1 MTTPNET
8 YIETLRKEYHQELQS
23 QIWGF
28 IGTEERPSNSDKGSE
43 ISKKLASRMLA
54 SATSPTTS
62 PKTGQTAGTIFE
74 QLTKEFIEKSF
85 SALAHVRPGQWQY
98 STKLGAKGIT
108 AFEQY
113 AHLAVLQRILDESDN
128 SEFRATFAT
137 DYLVKPDIVVARMP
151 LNDDE
156 INRDE
161 RVVIEGMRLAK
172 YTPLRANQKRGNPI
186 LHASISCKWTIRSDR
201 VQNTRTEA
209 LNLIRN
215 RKGNLP
221 HIVAV
226 TGEPMPT
233 RLASLAMGTGDLDCV
248 YHMALNELE
257 RSLQEA
263 GDESQKEV
271 FELLI
276 AGNRLRDVSDLP
288 FDLAV

>member
-1 MTTPNET
+1 MKKPTEPL
-8 YIETLRKEYHQELQS
+8 IESLRTNYHRKLQN

-28 IGTEERPSNSDKGSE
+28 DGKDKRPSNSDRGST
-43 ISKKLASRMLA
+43 ISKKLAEGMLA
-54 SATSPTTS
+54 SAASPTTS
-62 PKTGQTAGTIFE
+62 PSTGQTAGTIFE
-74 QLTKEFIEKSF
+74 QLTKEFIEGSF
-85 SALAHVRPGQWQY
+85 SALAHIRPGQWHF
-98 STKLGAKGIT
+98 STKLGAHGIT
-108 AFEQY
+108 SFEQY
-113 AHLAVLQRILDESDN
+113 AHLAVLQRILEESEN

-137 DYLVKPDIVVARMP
+137 DYLVKPDIVVGRTP
-151 LNDDE
+151 LSDDE
-156 INRDE
+156 INQAQK
-161 RVVIEGMRLAK
+161 VVSPSMNFAK
-172 YTPLRANQKRGNPI
+172 YTPLRSKDITAKPI
-186 LHASISCKWTIRSDR
+186 MHASISCKWTIRSDR

-233 RLASLAMGTGDLDCV
+233 RLASLATGTGDLDCV

-257 RSLQEA
+257 QSLQEV

-271 FELLI
+271 FELLVE
-276 AGNRLRDVSDLP
+276 GNRLRDISDLP